1 MDDRMIV
8 VYAASRNLYPWLP
21 MAYMSLLKH
30 NPDAAVVCLIEDD
43 ALPYEVPGNVGTVNV
58 SGQEWFG
65 EDCINIKTNFTYL
78 SLMRVC
84 YTKLFPGY
92 DRVLQ
97 LDVDT
102 IVNDSLMPIW
112 KIDMSGCE
120 TEGLAI
126 PAKGR
131 DAAGSIHG
139 IESTRRGKYFAA
151 VPEHL
156 SHWKPYGS
164 GKYYNAGVCLFNL
177 KAMREDKADDRLIR
191 FLNEVKVPYIDQ
203 DAINW
208 LNAEMGGKVAL
219 DLGIRYNECFVTGES
234 MRPAVVHAAGEKR
247 WWTNLEE
254 RYRGKYWQEYEQYCE
269 EPKRKCREAGIRF

>member
-1 MDDRMIV
+1 MDNRMIV
-8 VYAASRNLYPWLP
+8 VYAASRNLYPVLP

-30 NPDAAVVCLIEDD
+30 NPEAAVVCLIEDD
-43 ALPYEVPGNVGTVNV
+43 ELPYEVPWNVWTVNV

-65 EDCINIKTNFTYL
+65 EDCVNIKTSFTYL

-84 YTKLFPGY
+84 YTKLFPGV

-112 KIDMSGCE
+112 KIDM
-120 TEGLAI
+120 
-126 PAKGR
+126 
-131 DAAGSIHG
+131 D
-139 IESTRRGKYFAA
+139 GKYFAA

-177 KAMREDKADDRLIR
+177 KAMREDGADDRLIE
-191 FLNEVKVPYIDQ
+191 FLNRNKVPYIDQ

-208 LNAEMGGKVAL
+208 LNAEMGGTKAL

-247 WWTNLEE
+247 WMYNLDE

-269 EPKRKCREAGIRF
+269 EPKRKCREAGIQF

>member
-1 MDDRMIV
+1 MIV

-21 MAYMSLLKH
+21 MAYMSMIRH
-30 NPDAAVVCLIEDD
+30 NPDAAAVCLIEDD
-43 ALPYEVPGNVGTVNV
+43 ELPYEVPRNVGTVNV
-58 SGQEWFG
+58 SNQAWFG
-65 EDCINIKTNFTYL
+65 ADCVNIKTNFTYL

-102 IVNDSLMPIW
+102 IVCENLRPIW
-112 KIDMSGCE
+112 EIDFSGGE
-120 TEGLAI
+120 
-126 PAKGR
+126 
-131 DAAGSIHG
+131 
-139 IESTRRGKYFAA
+139 YFAA

-156 SHWKPYGS
+156 SAWKPYGS

-177 KAMREDKADDRLIR
+177 KAMREDGADDRLIE
-191 FLNEVKVPYIDQ
+191 FLNRNKVPYIDQ

-208 LNAEMGGKVAL
+208 LNAEMGGDRAL
-219 DLGIRYNECFVTGES
+219 DLGIRYNECFVTGMS
-234 MRPAVVHAAGEKR
+234 LRPAVVHAAGTKM

-254 RYRGKYWQEYEQYCE
+254 RYRGAYWQAYEGECRVE
-269 EPKRKCREAGIRF
+269 ACRKAGYIE

>member
-1 MDDRMIV
+1 MRDRMIV

-21 MAYMSLLKH
+21 MAYMSLLRH
-30 NPDAAVVCLIEDD
+30 NPEAAVVCLIEDD

-58 SGQEWFG
+58 SGQKWFG
-65 EDCINIKTNFTYL
+65 PDCVNIKTDFTYL

-92 DRVLQ
+92 DRVIQ

-102 IVNDSLMPIW
+102 IVCESLEPVW
-112 KIDMSGCE
+112 RIDMG
-120 TEGLAI
+120 
-126 PAKGR
+126 
-131 DAAGSIHG
+131 DA
-139 IESTRRGKYFAA
+139 YFAA

-156 SHWKPYGS
+156 SQWKPYGS

-177 KAMREDKADDRLIR
+177 KQMREDGADDRLIE
-191 FLNEVKVPYIDQ
+191 FLNGTKVPYIDQ

-208 LNAEMGGKVAL
+208 LNAGMGGGKAL

-234 MRPAVVHAAGEKR
+234 LRPAVVHAAGEKR

-254 RYRGKYWQEYEQYCE
+254 RYRGKYWQTYERECQVEAC
-269 EPKRKCREAGIRF
+269 RKAGIQC